1 MEGKSFYF
9 AYGSN
14 TNPARMEDRKVPFYS
29 YRRGILKDHQ
39 LVFNKLCRLYEGGF
53 GCANIEPSKG
63 EVVEGVL
70 YEVDLDK
77 AIPVL
82 DFYEGYPNHYTRKIV
97 KVETPEGEIIEA
109 VTYVAHP
116 SKVREGLKPHPDY
129 LAHLLEACRL
139 GLMSPQYCERLHRLM
154 EEITSS

>member
-1 MEGKSFYF
+1 ME
-9 AYGSN
+9 
-14 TNPARMEDRKVPFYS
+14 ERKVPFYS
-29 YRRGILKDHQ
+29 YRRAMLKDHR

-70 YEVDLDK
+70 YEVDLDR

-82 DFYEGYPNHYTRKIV
+82 DIFEGYPDHYTRKV
-97 KVETPEGEIIEA
+97 VGVETPEGETFKA
-109 VTYVAHP
+109 VVYVAHP

-139 GLMSPQYCERLHRLM
+139 GLMSAHYCERLRKLM
-154 EEITSS
+154 DEITSP